1 MIIDVFLI
9 SFVEELLILLL
20 PSALNS
26 KSSKIKA
33 DEDLSIFLSMSLCF
47 LKYHLLGGVNHN
59 IYIYIYITTIQNG
72 SGMLTHRNYAVNKVM
87 GVSSG
92 EVPIYLIPP
101 TFMIPPDEPAIE
113 RLIVQDN
120 SGIWSALSSFRFPS
134 KIEKLF
140 A

>member
-1 MIIDVFLI
+1 L
-9 SFVEELLILLL
+9 EELTI
-20 PSALNS
+20 
-26 KSSKIKA
+26 I
-33 DEDLSIFLSMSLCF
+33 
-47 LKYHLLGGVNHN
+47 Y

>member
-1 MIIDVFLI
+1 MLTIDDFSI
-9 SFVEELLILLL
+9 SFVEELLICLLQL
-20 PSALNS
+20 SLNS

-59 IYIYIYITTIQNG
+59 IYITTIQNG